1 MGAPRGRGTTSA
13 DSLTEP
19 ALRTDRA
26 GAEDRTVPGR
36 DPLPCAPLTLRI
48 AAWLIDAS
56 LGVVVCAV
64 LARLIGGSAMVRTLV
79 HLVTFKSINGREGH
93 QLSSALTPGPHQ
105 LDALRGLSGL
115 LLVLLVISVGSV
127 AYRVVTTA
135 QWGAGIGKYLLGLRI
150 AVRTPAG
157 LALERPGWKRAWRRW
172 AVPQAPG
179 LIPFPGTGLLA
190 YVPAFRDPLRRGL
203 HDRAAGTVV
212 VELVKPSGQRR

>member
-1 MGAPRGRGTTSA
+1 MGPPRRRGTTSP
-13 DSLTEP
+13 DRLNR
-19 ALRTDRA
+19 ALSTGIA
-26 GAEDRTVPGR
+26 GADDRMVPD
-36 DPLPCAPLTLRI
+36 DPPLACAPLTLRSV
-48 AAWLIDAS
+48 AWLIDAA

-64 LARLIGGSAMVRTLV
+64 LARMIGGPAMLRTLV
-79 HLVTFKSINGREGH
+79 HLVTFKSVNGPEGH
-93 QLSSALTPGPHQ
+93 ELSAALTPGPHQ
-105 LDALRGLSGL
+105 LDALRGLTR
-115 LLVLLVISVGSV
+115 LLVLLLVVGVGSV

-135 QWGAGIGKYLLGLRI
+135 HWGAGIGKYLLGLRI

-157 LALERPGWKRAWRRW
+157 LQLERPGWRRAWRRW

-212 VELVKPSGQRR
+212 VDVAKSSGRRR